1 MGLIVGMNELFEP
14 IGEALVVN
22 GICDLKSNIP
32 LEFYTSLVM
41 FYIIIVLTVILLSLS
56 SK

>member
-1 MGLIVGMNELFEP
+1 MEIIVGMDELFEP

-32 LEFYTSLVM
+32 LG
-41 FYIIIVLTVILLSLS
+41 FYIAIIILTVIFYILSLCY
-56 SK
+56 K

>member
-1 MGLIVGMNELFEP
+1 MVPIVEMDELLEP

-22 GICDLKSNIP
+22 GICDLKSDIP
-32 LEFYTSLVM
+32 LEFYTSL
-41 FYIIIVLTVILLSLS
+41 IIFLIIALLTLC